1 MFQFIGYSA
10 FSGPDCLNVAPNEI
24 DNITTIRLTNAIFDH
39 MNITKD
45 TSLEYNTT
53 VPTDWNYD
61 TVLDVDFEGNLN
73 ASNVEFE
80 ISQISALKVKRR
92 KKGELNWFTLK
103 TINIDGDVS
112 KMNFTIIDKLNA
124 YDTEYEYALVPVMS
138 GVEGNYIIQSI
149 LSKFN
154 GVFVLD
160 NQQTFKF
167 FYDVQYGTNARN
179 QSVSSF
185 TPLGRKYPV
194 IVSNGILSYD
204 NGTLSATILNDD
216 FETTGVLNP
225 VAIVKK
231 KELLKDFLTNKKA
244 KILKDWNGN
253 LWLIF
258 VSSSPKITY
267 KAGAGM
273 KIPSIQFDWIEIGDS
288 NNQIDLYNAG
298 FLEEVE

>member
-24 DNITTIRLTNAIFDH
+24 DNITTIRLTNAIFNH
-39 MNITKD
+39 MNVTKD
-45 TSLEYNTT
+45 TSLEYNTII
-53 VPTDWNYD
+53 PTDWDYD

-92 KKGELNWFTLK
+92 EKGELNWLTLK

-124 YDTEYEYALVPVMS
+124 YDIEYEYALVPVMS

-185 TPLGRKYPV
+185 TPLGKKYPV

-204 NGTLSATILNDD
+204 NGTLSTTILNDD
-216 FETTGVLNP
+216 FETTGILNP

-258 VSSSPKITY
+258 VSSSPKVTY

>member
-24 DNITTIRLTNAIFDH
+24 DNITTIRLTNAIFNH
-39 MNITKD
+39 MNVTKD
-45 TSLEYNTT
+45 TSLEYNTII
-53 VPTDWNYD
+53 PTDWDYD

-80 ISQISALKVKRR
+80 ISQISALKIKRR
-92 KKGELNWFTLK
+92 KKGELNWLTLK

-124 YDTEYEYALVPVMS
+124 YDIEYEYALVPVMS

-185 TPLGRKYPV
+185 TPLGKKYPV

-204 NGTLSATILNDD
+204 NGTLSTTILNDD
-216 FETTGVLNP
+216 FETTGILNP

-258 VSSSPKITY
+258 VSSSPKVTY

>member
-39 MNITKD
+39 MNVTKD

-53 VPTDWNYD
+53 IPTDWDYD

-92 KKGELNWFTLK
+92 EKGELNWLTLK

-124 YDTEYEYALVPVMS
+124 YDIEYEYALVPVMS

-185 TPLGRKYPV
+185 TPLGKKYPV

-216 FETTGVLNP
+216 FETTGILNP

>member
-39 MNITKD
+39 MNVTKD

-258 VSSSPKITY
+258 VSSSPKVTY

-273 KIPSIQFDWIEIGDS
+273 KIPSVQFDWIEIGDS

>member
-24 DNITTIRLTNAIFDH
+24 DNITTIRLTNAIFNH
-39 MNITKD
+39 MNVTKD
-45 TSLEYNTT
+45 TSLEYNTII
-53 VPTDWNYD
+53 PTDWDYD

-80 ISQISALKVKRR
+80 ISQISALKIKRR
-92 KKGELNWFTLK
+92 KKGELNWLTLK

-124 YDTEYEYALVPVMS
+124 YDIEYEYALVPVMS

-185 TPLGRKYPV
+185 APLGKKYPV

-204 NGTLSATILNDD
+204 NGTLSTTILNDD
-216 FETTGVLNP
+216 FETTGILNP

-258 VSSSPKITY
+258 VSSSPKVTY

>member
-39 MNITKD
+39 MNVTKD

-53 VPTDWNYD
+53 VPTDWDYD

-92 KKGELNWFTLK
+92 EKSELNWLTLK

-124 YDTEYEYALVPVMS
+124 YDIEYEYALVPVMS

-185 TPLGRKYPV
+185 TPLGKKYPV

-258 VSSSPKITY
+258 VSSSPKVTY

-273 KIPSIQFDWIEIGDS
+273 KIPTIQFDWIEIGDS
-288 NNQIDLYNAG
+288 NDQIDLYNAG

>member
-24 DNITTIRLTNAIFDH
+24 DNITTIRLTNAIFNH
-39 MNITKD
+39 MNVTKD

-53 VPTDWNYD
+53 IPTDWDYD

-92 KKGELNWFTLK
+92 EKGELNWLTLK

-124 YDTEYEYALVPVMS
+124 YDIEYEYALVPVMS

-185 TPLGRKYPV
+185 TPLGKKYPV

-216 FETTGVLNP
+216 FETTGILNP

-258 VSSSPKITY
+258 VSSSPKVTY

>member
-39 MNITKD
+39 MNVTKD

-53 VPTDWNYD
+53 IPTDWDYD

-92 KKGELNWFTLK
+92 EKGELNWLTLK

-124 YDTEYEYALVPVMS
+124 YDIEYEYALVPVMS

-185 TPLGRKYPV
+185 TPLGKKYPV

-216 FETTGVLNP
+216 FETTGILNP

-258 VSSSPKITY
+258 VSSSPKVTY
-267 KAGAGM
+267 KVGAGM

>member
-39 MNITKD
+39 MNVTKD

-53 VPTDWNYD
+53 IPTDWDYD

-92 KKGELNWFTLK
+92 EKGELNWLTLK

-124 YDTEYEYALVPVMS
+124 YDIEYEYALVPVMS

-167 FYDVQYGTNARN
+167 FYDAQYGTNARN

-185 TPLGRKYPV
+185 TPLGKKYPV

-216 FETTGVLNP
+216 FETTGILNP

>member
-39 MNITKD
+39 MNVTKD

-53 VPTDWNYD
+53 IPTDWDYD

-92 KKGELNWFTLK
+92 EKGELNWLTLK

-124 YDTEYEYALVPVMS
+124 YDIEYEYALVPIMS

-185 TPLGRKYPV
+185 TPLGKKYPV

-216 FETTGVLNP
+216 FETTGILNP

-258 VSSSPKITY
+258 VSSSPKVTY

>member
-39 MNITKD
+39 MNVTKD

-53 VPTDWNYD
+53 IPTDWDYD

-92 KKGELNWFTLK
+92 EKGELNWLTLK

-124 YDTEYEYALVPVMS
+124 YDIEYEYALVPVMS

-185 TPLGRKYPV
+185 TPLGKKYPV

-216 FETTGVLNP
+216 FETTGILNP

-258 VSSSPKITY
+258 VSSSPKVTY

>member
-24 DNITTIRLTNAIFDH
+24 DNITTIRLTNAIFNH
-39 MNITKD
+39 MNVTKD
-45 TSLEYNTT
+45 TSLEYNTII
-53 VPTDWNYD
+53 PTDWDYD

-92 KKGELNWFTLK
+92 EKGELNWLTLK

-124 YDTEYEYALVPVMS
+124 YDIEYEYALVPVMS

-185 TPLGRKYPV
+185 TPLGKKYPV

-216 FETTGVLNP
+216 FETTGILNP

-258 VSSSPKITY
+258 VSSSPKVTY